1 MLRDDESV
9 RALFNGAFLVRLA
22 LGALICAVLTVLSNG
37 LPKWLSAGADR
48 TYFADLDNV
57 LGVSMAGTFFVSAF
71 LTGLL
76 TIGASSAML
85 AHDLRAGRVRCLS
98 AARWRAAA
106 PRLVLGCFNRQR
118 HWRRGAQVGLV
129 LLVAW
134 AGAWNLGILIGCGVG
149 GGSFSDA
156 LHARGV
162 CSLSAEA
169 WVGAACAW
177 GQLTMWM
184 VFTANYTFMAD
195 AALYE

>member
-1 MLRDDESV
+1 MFPTLKMLR
-9 RALFNGAFLVRLA
+9 APCPGAPDGLA
-22 LGALICAVLTVLSNG
+22 RGGGC
-37 LPKWLSAGADR
+37 
-48 TYFADLDNV
+48 
-57 LGVSMAGTFFVSAF
+57 
-71 LTGLL
+71 
-76 TIGASSAML
+76 
-85 AHDLRAGRVRCLS
+85 CLE
-98 AARWRAAA
+98 
-106 PRLVLGCFNRQR
+106 
-118 HWRRGAQVGLV
+118 
-129 LLVAW
+129 

-184 VFTANYTFMAD
+184 VFTANYTCMAD